1 MEDNAQK
8 LGDLVA
14 WDGKKLVITADG
26 VVETKL
32 RRKALSASTSKSM
45 QGCAAQWAAGKLL
58 GAPMGPFEAA
68 PLGTAAH
75 AVMEDLMGL
84 EPSARTI
91 ARAEELTR
99 VRAETMWPDLPSES
113 DSVRQAVTQNRQKW
127 IEEVFA
133 CWLGLFTIEN
143 PSDVNV
149 YAREM
154 SIEGVVL
161 NGVPTIGY
169 IDRVEY
175 GDFDGTPGLIP
186 VDYKSGKVPKPQYQ
200 GDHKEQIIVYSAAIE
215 FKTGIRP
222 PGGRIYYTKH
232 GVSVPVDTSQ
242 KAVDKTLA
250 TFRSSWN
257 KHNKYMKEA
266 AFPTKTGPLC
276 GWCDLVN
283 SCPAAAAAGK
293 GPRKEGLP
301 TAVQLGIPTV
311 GVPPVPPV
319 PPTLPPAPE
328 EAAQTPENGSL
339 DEALAVSAE
348 TFAAHI
354 PCGSD
359 YHQNREEEAFMS
371 QIIEAKPWEPT
382 TDHGDLNPNSF
393 AAGALFGL
401 SSLAVSELNKAG
413 VPLGMKN
420 VSALSHTFKHLVCVA
435 QAKWTGS
442 TNLQHGANTR
452 LRGALYTVLETLP
465 VPFGQ
470 DKGGWDDW
478 ANQVVRRLGAVV
490 AVSLEMWDTEYPEGG
505 PMPWEALAGVAPAA
519 KPALSIVPA
528 EAAPAAEPEAPKP
541 AKTAPKRAPRASRAK
556 AAAAAPAPAAESA
569 PAPVV
574 EPAPVAAPV
583 PVQAAAPAPVAA
595 PAPAP
600 AAAPE
605 PEPVYADDVVD
616 FFPDEYFA
624 SGY

>member
-1 MEDNAQK
+1 MGENAQK

-14 WDGKKLVITADG
+14 WDGKKLVVTADG
-26 VVETKL
+26 IVESKL

-91 ARAEELTR
+91 PRAEELTYT
-99 VRAETMWPDLPSES
+99 RASTMWPDLPSES
-113 DSVRQAVTQNRQKW
+113 DAVRQAVAQNRQKW

-175 GDFDGTPGLIP
+175 GDFRGKPGLIP
-186 VDYKSGKVPKPQYQ
+186 ADYKSGKVPKPQYQ
-200 GDHKEQIIVYSAAIE
+200 GDHKAQILVYAAALE
-215 FKTGIRP
+215 FKTGELP
-222 PGGRIYYTKH
+222 PGGKIYYTKH
-232 GVSVPVDTSQ
+232 GVAVPVETTR
-242 KAVDKTLA
+242 KAIDQTLA

-266 AFPTKTGPLC
+266 TFPTKTGPLC
-276 GWCDLVN
+276 SWCDLVN

-301 TAVQLGIPTV
+301 TAVQLGIPTI
-311 GVPPVPPV
+311 GVPSPPK
-319 PPTLPPAPE
+319 PPAPLPAAPE
-328 EAAQTPENGSL
+328 EVAAVAENGDL
-339 DEALAVSAE
+339 DEATAVSAE
-348 TFAAHI
+348 VFAAHI
-354 PCGSD
+354 PVSTD
-359 YHQNREEEAFMS
+359 YHPNREEEAFMR
-371 QIIEAKPWEPT
+371 QIIEDKPWVAT
-382 TDHGDLNPNSF
+382 TDHADLNPNSY

-401 SSLAVSELNKAG
+401 ASLAVSELSKAG
-413 VPLGMKN
+413 IPLGKTN
-420 VSALSHTFKHLVCVA
+420 VSALAHTFKVLVSTA
-435 QAKWTGS
+435 QMKWTGRA
-442 TNLQHGANTR
+442 NLQDGANTR

-470 DKGGWDDW
+470 DKAGWDDW

-490 AVSLEMWDTEYPEGG
+490 SVSLEMWETEYPEGG
-505 PMPWEALAGVAPAA
+505 PMPWEVLAGVAAA
-519 KPALSIVPA
+519 GKPALSIVAP
-528 EAAPAAEPEAPKP
+528 APAAELEAAKP
-541 AKTAPKRAPRASRAK
+541 AKAAPKRAPRASRAK
-556 AAAAAPAPAAESA
+556 AAPAAEPAPSPVQAAEPVASPA
-569 PAPVV
+569 PAPVQ
-574 EPAPVAAPV
+574 VA
-583 PVQAAAPAPVAA
+583 
-595 PAPAP
+595 
-600 AAAPE
+600 E
-605 PEPVYADDVVD
+605 PEPDYGSDYVDV
-616 FFPDEYFA
+616 FPDDDFA